1 MSRLQHEI
9 RQDYTITRIDHQMTE
24 AISILGPAF
33 EQEEYEWPLS
43 VPATI
48 INVTDTCI
56 CVNFEATE
64 VLENETACQYDS
76 FEEYIEG
83 QSALTK

>member
-9 RQDYTITRIDHQMTE
+9 RQDYTITRISHQMTE
-24 AISILGPAF
+24 VISILGPAF

-48 INVTDTCI
+48 INVTDMCI
-56 CVNFEATE
+56 CINFEDAE
-64 VLENETACQYDS
+64 VPENETACRYDS

-83 QSALTK
+83 QLALTK